1 MERTLYKRLLEWKD
15 AQDRKPLVL
24 NGARQVGKTWI
35 LKALGNQAFSSCVY
49 VNFDGNDTAKELFF
63 DYDVHRIVRYLEAL
77 SGKRIQPGKTLLVL
91 DEIQEAPRGLG
102 ALKYFCEDMPE
113 LHVAA
118 AGSLLG
124 IALHPGTSY
133 PVGKTDELTL
143 LPLSFGEFLHAIG
156 RGTMADL
163 LDGGDLAGADA
174 LRQPL
179 VELLRQYFFV
189 GGMPEA
195 VAAYAATGDIRRVRR
210 IQNALLRQYRTD
222 ISKHAPPAEVPRI
235 LKVFDSL
242 PSQLSRE
249 NKKFV
254 YGAVKPGG
262 RAKEFEIAIQW
273 LVDAG
278 VAVRVPRVAK
288 AALPLRFY
296 EDPSAF
302 KLYLGDVGLLGALAN
317 APAASILVGDRA
329 FSEYAGAFA
338 ENHVLQQLRCA
349 GIPDVFYWTNDRS
362 SAEIDFILQRGDRI
376 LPVEVKAGENLRS
389 KSLRT
394 FIAANPG
401 LKGVRFSLSPRRD
414 QTWMENVPL
423 YAIAPWLAALP
434 ESPAFSPPDGHETTG
449 AEEISSHP

>member
-1 MERTLYKRLLEWKD
+1 MERTLYERLLEWKGD
-15 AQDRKPLVL
+15 PARKPLVL
-24 NGARQVGKTWI
+24 NGARQVGKTWL
-35 LKALGNQAFSSCVY
+35 LKTLGGREFASCVY
-49 VNFDGNDTAKELFF
+49 VNFDGNDAAKELFF

-102 ALKYFCEDMPE
+102 ALKYFCEDLPG

-143 LPLSFGEFLHAIG
+143 LPLSFGEFLRALG
-156 RGTMADL
+156 RGPMADL
-163 LDGGDLAGADA
+163 LESGDRAGADA
-174 LRQPL
+174 LRQAF

-195 VAAYAATGDIRRVRR
+195 VDAYARTGDIRRIRR

-222 ISKHAPPAEVPRI
+222 VSKHAPSAEVPRI

-242 PSQLSRE
+242 PSQLARE

-262 RAKEFEIAIQW
+262 RAREFEIAIQW

-278 VAVRVPRVAK
+278 VAVRVPRVRK
-288 AALPLRFY
+288 AALPLHFY
-296 EDPSAF
+296 EDTDAF
-302 KLYLGDVGLLGALAN
+302 KLYLSDVGLLGALAG
-317 APAASILVGDRA
+317 APAAAILVGDRA

-338 ENHVLQQLRCA
+338 ENYVLEQLRVA
-349 GIPDVFYWTNDRS
+349 ENPDVFYWTNDRS
-362 SAEIDFILQRGDRI
+362 TAEIDFLLQRDGRI

-394 FIAANPG
+394 FIAAHPG
-401 LKGVRFSLSPRRD
+401 LKGVRFSLSPHRD
-414 QTWMENVPL
+414 QSWMENVPL

-434 ESPAFSPPDGHETTG
+434 VAQ
-449 AEEISSHP
+449 

>member
-1 MERTLYKRLLEWKD
+1 MERTLYKHLLDWKD
-15 AQDRKPLVL
+15 ATNRKPLVL
-24 NGARQVGKTWI
+24 NGTRQVGKTWL
-35 LKALGNQAFSSCVY
+35 LKTLGNQAFPSCVY
-49 VNFDGNDTAKELFF
+49 VNFDGNDMVKDLFF
-63 DYDVHRIVRYLEAL
+63 DYDVRRIVRYLEAL

-91 DEIQEAPRGLG
+91 DEIQEAPQGLG

-133 PVGKTDELTL
+133 PVGKTDEMTL
-143 LPLSFGEFLHAIG
+143 LPLSFGEFLRALG

-163 LDGGDLAGADA
+163 LESGDRTGADTLRPA
-174 LRQPL
+174 LL
-179 VELLRQYFFV
+179 ELLRQYFFV

-195 VAAYAATGDIRRVRR
+195 VASYARTGDFRRVRR
-210 IQNALLRQYRTD
+210 IQNALVHQYRTD
-222 ISKHAPPAEVPRI
+222 VSKHAPSAEVPRI

-278 VAVRVPRVAK
+278 IAVRVPRVRK

-296 EDPSAF
+296 EDPDAF
-302 KLYLGDVGLLGALAN
+302 KLYLGDVGLLGALAG
-317 APAASILVGDRA
+317 APAASVLVGDRA

-338 ENHVLQQLRCA
+338 ENYVLQQLRGLEEEDA
-349 GIPDVFYWTNDRS
+349 GVFYWTNERS
-362 SAEIDFILQRGDRI
+362 TVEIDFLLQRGGRI

-394 FIAANPG
+394 FVDTHPG
-401 LKGVRFSLSPRRD
+401 LKGVRFSLSPHRD

-423 YAIAPWLAALP
+423 YAIGPWLSSLP
-434 ESPAFSPPDGHETTG
+434 STPPL
-449 AEEISSHP
+449 P

>member
-1 MERTLYKRLLEWKD
+1 MKRTLYTQLLEWKD
-15 AQDRKPLVL
+15 STHRKPLVL
-24 NGARQVGKTWI
+24 NGARQVGKTWL
-35 LKALGNQAFSSCVY
+35 LKMFGAQAFASCVY
-49 VNFDGNDTAKELFF
+49 VNFDGNDAAKDLFF
-63 DYDVHRIVRYLEAL
+63 DYDVRRIVRYLEAL

-143 LPLSFGEFLHAIG
+143 RPLSFGEFLRAIG

-163 LDGGDLAGADA
+163 LDGGDLAGTDA
-174 LRQPL
+174 LRQAL
-179 VELLRQYFFV
+179 IELLRQYFFV

-249 NKKFV
+249 NKKFI

-278 VAVRVPRVAK
+278 VAVRVPRVTK

-296 EDPSAF
+296 EDPDAF
-302 KLYLGDVGLLGALAN
+302 KLYLGDVGLLGALAG
-317 APAASILVGDRA
+317 APAASVLVGDRA

-338 ENHVLQQLRCA
+338 ENYALQQLR
-349 GIPDVFYWTNDRS
+349 GMLEEDPGVFYWTNGRS
-362 SAEIDFILQRGDRI
+362 TVEIDFLFQQGGRI
-376 LPVEVKAGENLRS
+376 VPVEVKAGENLRS
-389 KSLRT
+389 KSLKT
-394 FIAANPG
+394 FVDANPS
-401 LKGVRFSLSPRRD
+401 LKGVRFSLSPHRD

-423 YAIAPWLAALP
+423 YAIETWLAAQR
-434 ESPAFSPPDGHETTG
+434 SANTVH
-449 AEEISSHP
+449 